1 VAFLSNKKRLILALD
16 VDTRKEVENLVDNL
30 SEFVAMFKVGPRL
43 FTKYGPSII
52 KFIQKRGGRVFYD
65 AKFYDIPSVVEK
77 AAQKVAEMQVDML
90 TLHTLGGLEMM
101 KAAIK
106 GAKKE
111 NEKIKV
117 VGVTLLTSL
126 TSQVIKEELGIERK
140 INEEVLHLANLAKKV
155 GLDGVVSSPW
165 EVEDLR
171 KVVEEDFLLVVPGIR
186 PFGGKKNEQKRVMGP
201 REALIKGADFLVIG
215 RPILTSTDPLKTTKK
230 ILREIGGEE
239 NERYYR

>member
-1 VAFLSNKKRLILALD
+1 MSNKKRLILALD

-77 AAQKVAEMQVDML
+77 AAQKVAEMQVNML
-90 TLHTLGGLEMM
+90 TLHTLGGAEMM
-101 KAAIK
+101 EAAIK

-140 INEEVLHLANLAKKV
+140 INEEVLHLANLAKKA

-171 KVVEEDFLLVVPGIR
+171 KIVEEDFLLVVPGIR

-215 RPILTSTDPLKTTKK
+215 RPILASTDPLKTTKK

>member
-1 VAFLSNKKRLILALD
+1 LSNKKRLILALD

-77 AAQKVAEMQVDML
+77 AAQKVAEMQVNML
-90 TLHTLGGLEMM
+90 TLHTLGGAEMM
-101 KAAIK
+101 EAAIK

-140 INEEVLHLANLAKKV
+140 INEEVLHLANLAKKA

-171 KVVEEDFLLVVPGIR
+171 KIVEEDFLLVVPGIR

-215 RPILTSTDPLKTTKK
+215 RPILASTDPLKTTKK

>member
-1 VAFLSNKKRLILALD
+1 VNSKKRLILALD

-77 AAQKVAEMQVDML
+77 AAQKVAEMGVDML
-90 TLHTLGGLEMM
+90 TLHTLGGAEMM
-101 KAAIK
+101 EAAIK

-126 TSQVIKEELGIERK
+126 TSQIIKEELGIEKRV
-140 INEEVLHLANLAKKV
+140 NEEVVHLANLAKKV
-155 GLDGVVSSPW
+155 GLDGVISSPW

-171 KVVEEDFLLVVPGIR
+171 KMMGEDFLLVIPGIR
-186 PFGGKKNEQKRVMGP
+186 PFGGEKNEQKRVMGP
-201 REALIKGADFLVIG
+201 REALVKGADFLVIG
-215 RPILTSTDPLKTTKK
+215 RPILASANPIRTTKK
-230 ILREIGGEE
+230 ILKEIGGEK
-239 NERYYR
+239 NEKYYR

>member
-1 VAFLSNKKRLILALD
+1 LSNKKRLILALD

>member
-1 VAFLSNKKRLILALD
+1 LSNKKRLILALD

-90 TLHTLGGLEMM
+90 TLHTLGGSEMM